1 MERILLVFFVHEFS
15 NKVVFTECIL
25 IEGIGFDC
33 LFIYS

>member
-15 NKVVFTECIL
+15 YNFVFTECIL
-25 IEGIGFDC
+25 IEDIGFDC